1 MKKIL
6 CVIRV
11 STEKQETESQ
21 KSEMLTFIKSKGF
34 KENEIEW
41 IETAGASARKLNKK
55 YLEMVEAIKST
66 ILNSESIKTVAL
78 WHLNRLGRVDT
89 VLTEF
94 KNFFIQNKIQVYI
107 KEPSLTL
114 FEENGT
120 VNASTE
126 IVWSLF
132 ATLIKLDTEELMGK
146 LARGRNQN
154 RVNGK
159 FNGGAFGAL
168 YGYDVDDNGYIVP
181 CAEEVELIN
190 QIFNDYAKGIYS
202 VRTLAKE
209 YRDRGITQRD
219 GRKIT
224 DMWVSKLL
232 ENTAYTGHR
241 KYIVTQRENGKTTKK
256 EFERDYPIIVDIE
269 LFDKVKAIREGK
281 DLGIRKTKEYRN
293 TNLAVKLLKCKEC
306 GHNYIA
312 TRDKYSCYQR
322 TMAHRFD
329 EKCNNSVSISINIMD
344 NLLWFISYQKHL
356 DYLTSANN
364 HTIKDYEQK
373 KAIAIEKQNESQR
386 QLEALTDRAN
396 RIQDLYINGDL
407 TKERYENQKAKLA
420 ADERSLNV
428 NTQKY
433 IDEIERYDALIL
445 ELQNPT
451 IDKFVKTGIDLF
463 EVEKKKEIKDIVNL
477 HIKDC
482 YVERTEDNG
491 RKTITIYINTKDK
504 HTYTFKYFYTIKDKT
519 RQLYEVQEK
528 ELVEIGTSI
537 LGEIEKRKEQD

>member
-34 KENEIEW
+34 RENEIEW
-41 IETAGASARKLNKK
+41 IETAGASARKQNKK
-55 YLEMVEAIKST
+55 YLEMVEAIKTT
-66 ILNSESIKTVAL
+66 ILGSESIKTVAL

-89 VLTEF
+89 VLTDF
-94 KNFFIQNKIQVYI
+94 KNFFIQNKIQVFI

-114 FEENGT
+114 FGENGT

-132 ATLIKLDTEELMGK
+132 ATLIKLDTEELMNK

-168 YGYDVDDNGYIVP
+168 YGYEVDDNGYIVP
-181 CAEEVELIN
+181 CSEEVELIN

-202 VRTLAKE
+202 IRTLAKE

-224 DMWVSKLL
+224 DMWVSRLL

-241 KYIVTQRENGKTTKK
+241 KYIVSQRENGKITKK
-256 EFERDYPIIVDIE
+256 EFERDYPIIIDE
-269 LFDKVKAIREGK
+269 DLFNKVKLIREGK

-306 GHNYIA
+306 GHNYVA
-312 TRDKYSCYQR
+312 TRDKYTCYKR
-322 TMAHRFD
+322 AMAHRFD
-329 EKCNNSVSISINIMD
+329 DKCNNSVSISINLLD

-356 DYLTSANN
+356 DYLTSADN
-364 HTIKDYEQK
+364 HTIKDYERK
-373 KAIAIEKQNESQR
+373 KAIAIEKLNETER
-386 QLEALTDRAN
+386 QMADLTNRAN

-407 TKERYENQKAKLA
+407 SKERYETQKAKLA
-420 ADERSLNV
+420 VDERSFNV
-428 NTQKY
+428 NFQKY
-433 IDEIERYDALIL
+433 KDEIEPYNALIQ

-451 IDKFVKTGIDLF
+451 TDKFVKTGIDLF
-463 EVEKKKEIKDIVNL
+463 EVEKKKEMKDIVNL

-482 YVERTEDNG
+482 YVERTEDRG
-491 RKTITIYINTKDK
+491 RKTITIYINTKDEHK
-504 HTYTFKYFYTIKDKT
+504 YTFKYFYTIKDKT
-519 RQLYEVQEK
+519 RQLYEVKQN

-537 LGEIEKRKEQD
+537 FGEIERRGEQE